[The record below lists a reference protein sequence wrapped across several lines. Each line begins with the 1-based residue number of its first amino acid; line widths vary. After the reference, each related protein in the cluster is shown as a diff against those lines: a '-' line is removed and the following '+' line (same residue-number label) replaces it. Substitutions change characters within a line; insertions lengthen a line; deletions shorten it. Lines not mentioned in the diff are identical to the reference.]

1 MARHCDQQ
9 SVETDTK
16 IDRERRSHQRD
27 ENAEV
32 DAEKPNVVPSRMKQ
46 HHSNFMLAYRVAA
59 PHPTNGRVDRGTPMW
74 SPSVTAVRVAP
85 CPTHGSP
92 PLRVQ
97 PAAQVNI

>member
-59 PHPTNGRVDRGTPMW
+59 PHPTNGCDQRAATQDDPLE
-74 SPSVTAVRVAP
+74 SAL
-85 CPTHGSP
+85 P
-92 PLRVQ
+92 PLRCIAWLRLVL
-97 PAAQVNI
+97 